1 MAKEIDIVV
10 VGAGPVGLFTV
21 FEAGLLGLNCVLI
34 DNLDKPGGQCA
45 ELYPEKPIYDIPGV
59 PFQTAQE
66 HVDAL
71 LEQIKPFNYELIL
84 NERVEEITEIDH
96 KDDKYWSVT
105 TNEGTK
111 LTTKNIF
118 IAAGA
123 GSFEPRRPPNIEDP
137 DKFINKGVTY
147 AVRSKSTYENKDVFI
162 FGGGDSALDW
172 CVELAEKAKSLSLV
186 HRRDAF
192 RGAQHTEEQ
201 MRELVAAGKVKLLT
215 PYLIDSIE
223 GSDKVTGVSL
233 KNFDTNEI
241 EHYEADELL
250 FLFGLNKKLGPI
262 LEWNIDL
269 NGKKISVNTENF
281 QTSVEGIF
289 AVGDINDYPG
299 KLDLILSGFHET
311 TLAVQE
317 AYKRLYPGER
327 VPFGY
332 TTSNSKLQE
341 KLGVQ
346 KVSKLELINLIHKE
360 LPQIQCGRC
369 DTPGCKQYAQAI
381 VDGDPHDRCVP
392 GGEKT
397 LKNLNS
403 ILKRILRKLILNT
416 VQQLRSKKFLL
427 LRKNV
432 LVVKNVLMHALLMQL

>member
-96 KDDKYWSVT
+96 KDDKYWSVK
-105 TNEGTK
+105 TNEGTE

-137 DKFINKGVTY
+137 DKFINNGVTY

-172 CVELAEKAKSLSLV
+172 CVELADKAKSLALV

-281 QTSVEGIF
+281 QTSVDGIF

-341 KLGVQ
+341 KLGV
-346 KVSKLELINLIHKE
+346 
-360 LPQIQCGRC
+360 
-369 DTPGCKQYAQAI
+369 
-381 VDGDPHDRCVP
+381 
-392 GGEKT
+392 
-397 LKNLNS
+397 
-403 ILKRILRKLILNT
+403 
-416 VQQLRSKKFLL
+416 KK
-427 LRKNV
+427 
-432 LVVKNVLMHALLMQL
+432 

>member
-1 MAKEIDIVV
+1 MNKTDILII
-10 VGAGPVGLFTV
+10 GAGPVGLFTV
-21 FEAGLLGLNCVLI
+21 FEAGLLGLNCTLI

-71 LEQIKPFNYELIL
+71 LKQIKPFNYDLHL
-84 NERVEEITEIDH
+84 SERVDLIEEITFENESFW
-96 KDDKYWSVT
+96 KVKTTEDKEFIS
-105 TNEGTK
+105 
-111 LTTKNIF
+111 KNIF

-137 DKFINKGVTY
+137 DKYLGKGVEY
-147 AVRSKSTYENKDVFI
+147 AVRSVDKYKNKNVVI

-172 CVELAEKAKSLSLV
+172 TVELSKVAKLVTLV

-201 MRELVAAGKVKLLT
+201 MRALVEKGKVNLLT
-215 PYLIDSIE
+215 PYLINSIE
-223 GSDKVTGVSL
+223 GDDIVESITL
-233 KNFDTNEI
+233 KNFESNEI
-241 EHYEADELL
+241 EDYEADELL

-262 LEWNIDL
+262 LDWDIDL
-269 NGKKISVNTENF
+269 NGKKIKVNTENY
-281 QTSVEGIF
+281 QTNKDGIF

-317 AYKRLYPGER
+317 AYKRIYPGER

-341 KLGVQ
+341 KLGV
-346 KVSKLELINLIHKE
+346 
-360 LPQIQCGRC
+360 
-369 DTPGCKQYAQAI
+369 
-381 VDGDPHDRCVP
+381 
-392 GGEKT
+392 
-397 LKNLNS
+397 
-403 ILKRILRKLILNT
+403 
-416 VQQLRSKKFLL
+416 KK
-427 LRKNV
+427 
-432 LVVKNVLMHALLMQL
+432 

>member
-1 MAKEIDIVV
+1 MNKTDILII
-10 VGAGPVGLFTV
+10 GAGPVGLFTV
-21 FEAGLLGLNCVLI
+21 FEAGLLGLNCTLI

-71 LEQIKPFNYELIL
+71 LEQIKPFNYDLHL
-84 NERVEEITEIDH
+84 SERVDLIEEITLENESFW
-96 KDDKYWSVT
+96 KVKTTEDKEFIS
-105 TNEGTK
+105 
-111 LTTKNIF
+111 KNIF

-137 DKFINKGVTY
+137 DKYLGKGVEY
-147 AVRSKSTYENKDVFI
+147 AVRSVDKYKNKNVVI

-172 CVELAEKAKSLSLV
+172 TVELSKVAKLVTLV

-201 MRELVAAGKVKLLT
+201 MRALVEKGKVNLLT
-215 PYLIDSIE
+215 PYLINSIE
-223 GSDKVTGVSL
+223 GDDIVESITL
-233 KNFDTNEI
+233 KNFESNEI
-241 EHYEADELL
+241 EDYEADELL

-262 LEWNIDL
+262 LDWDIDL
-269 NGKKISVNTENF
+269 NGKKIKVNTENY
-281 QTSVEGIF
+281 QTNKDGIF

-317 AYKRLYPGER
+317 AYKRIYPGER

-341 KLGVQ
+341 RLGV
-346 KVSKLELINLIHKE
+346 
-360 LPQIQCGRC
+360 
-369 DTPGCKQYAQAI
+369 
-381 VDGDPHDRCVP
+381 
-392 GGEKT
+392 
-397 LKNLNS
+397 
-403 ILKRILRKLILNT
+403 
-416 VQQLRSKKFLL
+416 KK
-427 LRKNV
+427 
-432 LVVKNVLMHALLMQL
+432 

>member
-96 KDDKYWSVT
+96 KDDKYWSVKT
-105 TNEGTK
+105 SEGTE

-172 CVELAEKAKSLSLV
+172 CVELAKKAKSLSLV

-215 PYLIDSIE
+215 PYLINSIE

-341 KLGVQ
+341 KLGV
-346 KVSKLELINLIHKE
+346 
-360 LPQIQCGRC
+360 
-369 DTPGCKQYAQAI
+369 
-381 VDGDPHDRCVP
+381 
-392 GGEKT
+392 
-397 LKNLNS
+397 
-403 ILKRILRKLILNT
+403 
-416 VQQLRSKKFLL
+416 KK
-427 LRKNV
+427 
-432 LVVKNVLMHALLMQL
+432 

>member
-1 MAKEIDIVV
+1 MNKTDILII
-10 VGAGPVGLFTV
+10 GAGPVGLFTV
-21 FEAGLLGLNCVLI
+21 FEAGLLGLNCTLI

-71 LEQIKPFNYELIL
+71 LEQIKPFNYDLHL
-84 NERVEEITEIDH
+84 SERVDLIEEITLKNESFW
-96 KDDKYWSVT
+96 KVKTTEDKEFIS
-105 TNEGTK
+105 
-111 LTTKNIF
+111 KNIF

-137 DKFINKGVTY
+137 DKYLGKGVEY
-147 AVRSKSTYENKDVFI
+147 AVRSVDKYKNKNVVI

-172 CVELAEKAKSLSLV
+172 TVELSKVAKLVTLV

-201 MRELVAAGKVKLLT
+201 MRTLVEKGKVNLLT
-215 PYLIDSIE
+215 PYLINSIE
-223 GSDKVTGVSL
+223 GDDIVESITL
-233 KNFDTNEI
+233 KNFESNEI
-241 EHYEADELL
+241 EDYEADELL

-262 LEWNIDL
+262 LDWDIDL
-269 NGKKISVNTENF
+269 NGKKIKVNTENY
-281 QTSVEGIF
+281 QTNKDGIF

-317 AYKRLYPGER
+317 AYKRIYPGER

-341 KLGVQ
+341 KLGV
-346 KVSKLELINLIHKE
+346 
-360 LPQIQCGRC
+360 
-369 DTPGCKQYAQAI
+369 
-381 VDGDPHDRCVP
+381 
-392 GGEKT
+392 
-397 LKNLNS
+397 
-403 ILKRILRKLILNT
+403 
-416 VQQLRSKKFLL
+416 KK
-427 LRKNV
+427 
-432 LVVKNVLMHALLMQL
+432 

>member
-1 MAKEIDIVV
+1 MNKTDILII
-10 VGAGPVGLFTV
+10 GAGPVGLFTV
-21 FEAGLLGLNCVLI
+21 FEAGLLGLNCTLI

-71 LEQIKPFNYELIL
+71 LEQIKPFNYDLHL
-84 NERVEEITEIDH
+84 SERVDLIEEITLENESFW
-96 KDDKYWSVT
+96 KVKTTEDKEFIS
-105 TNEGTK
+105 
-111 LTTKNIF
+111 KNIF

-137 DKFINKGVTY
+137 DKYLGKGVEY
-147 AVRSKSTYENKDVFI
+147 AVRSVDKYKNKNVVI

-172 CVELAEKAKSLSLV
+172 TVELSKVAKLVTLV

-201 MRELVAAGKVKLLT
+201 MRALVEKGKVNLLT
-215 PYLIDSIE
+215 PYLINSIE
-223 GSDKVTGVSL
+223 GDAIGQSITL
-233 KNFDTNEI
+233 KNFESNAI
-241 EHYEADELL
+241 EDYEADELL

-262 LEWNIDL
+262 LDWDIDL
-269 NGKKISVNTENF
+269 NGKKIKVNTENY
-281 QTSVEGIF
+281 QTNKDGIF

-317 AYKRLYPGER
+317 AYKRIYPGER

-341 KLGVQ
+341 KLGV
-346 KVSKLELINLIHKE
+346 
-360 LPQIQCGRC
+360 
-369 DTPGCKQYAQAI
+369 
-381 VDGDPHDRCVP
+381 
-392 GGEKT
+392 
-397 LKNLNS
+397 
-403 ILKRILRKLILNT
+403 
-416 VQQLRSKKFLL
+416 KK
-427 LRKNV
+427 
-432 LVVKNVLMHALLMQL
+432 

>member
-1 MAKEIDIVV
+1 MMNKTDILVI
-10 VGAGPVGLFTV
+10 GAGPVGLFTV
-21 FEAGLLGLNCVLI
+21 FEAGLLGLKCTLI

-71 LEQIKPFNYELIL
+71 LDQIKPFDYDLHL
-84 NERVEEITEIDH
+84 SERVDSIEEIDH
-96 KDDKYWSVT
+96 EDEKFWKIKTTEDKEFVS
-105 TNEGTK
+105 
-111 LTTKNIF
+111 KNIF

-123 GSFEPRRPPNIEDP
+123 GSFEPRRPPNIDDP
-137 DKFINKGVTY
+137 DKFLSNGVEY
-147 AVRSKSTYENKDVFI
+147 AVRSVEKYKDKNLFI

-172 CVELAEKAKSLSLV
+172 TVELSNIAKSINLV

-201 MRELVAAGKVKLLT
+201 MRALVKDRKVNLLT
-215 PYLIDSIE
+215 PYLIDSIV
-223 GSDKVTGVSL
+223 GDKKVDSVTL
-233 KNFDTNEI
+233 KNFETNEI
-241 EHYEADELL
+241 ESFEADELL

-262 LEWNIDL
+262 LDWNIDL
-269 NGKKISVNTENF
+269 NGKKIQVNTENF
-281 QTSVEGIF
+281 QTSREGIF

-317 AYKRLYPGER
+317 AYRRIHPGER

-341 KLGVQ
+341 KLGV
-346 KVSKLELINLIHKE
+346 
-360 LPQIQCGRC
+360 
-369 DTPGCKQYAQAI
+369 
-381 VDGDPHDRCVP
+381 
-392 GGEKT
+392 
-397 LKNLNS
+397 
-403 ILKRILRKLILNT
+403 
-416 VQQLRSKKFLL
+416 KK
-427 LRKNV
+427 
-432 LVVKNVLMHALLMQL
+432 

>member
-1 MAKEIDIVV
+1 MMNKTDILII
-10 VGAGPVGLFTV
+10 GAGPVGLFTV
-21 FEAGLLGLNCVLI
+21 FEAGLLGLNCTLI

-71 LEQIKPFNYELIL
+71 LEQIKPFNYDLHL
-84 NERVEEITEIDH
+84 SERVDLIEEITLENESFW
-96 KDDKYWSVT
+96 KVKTTEDKEFIS
-105 TNEGTK
+105 
-111 LTTKNIF
+111 KNIF

-123 GSFEPRRPPNIEDP
+123 GSFEPRRPPNIEEP
-137 DKFINKGVTY
+137 DKFLGKGVEY
-147 AVRSKSTYENKDVFI
+147 AVRSVDKYKNKNVVI

-172 CVELAEKAKSLSLV
+172 TVELSKVAKLVTLV

-201 MRELVAAGKVKLLT
+201 MRALVEKGKVNLLT
-215 PYLIDSIE
+215 PYLINSIE
-223 GSDKVTGVSL
+223 GNDIVESVTL
-233 KNFDTNEI
+233 KNFESNEI
-241 EHYEADELL
+241 EDYEADELL

-262 LEWNIDL
+262 LDWDIDL
-269 NGKKISVNTENF
+269 NGKKIKVNTENY
-281 QTSVEGIF
+281 QTNKDGIF

-341 KLGVQ
+341 KLGV
-346 KVSKLELINLIHKE
+346 
-360 LPQIQCGRC
+360 
-369 DTPGCKQYAQAI
+369 
-381 VDGDPHDRCVP
+381 
-392 GGEKT
+392 
-397 LKNLNS
+397 
-403 ILKRILRKLILNT
+403 
-416 VQQLRSKKFLL
+416 KK
-427 LRKNV
+427 
-432 LVVKNVLMHALLMQL
+432 

>member
-96 KDDKYWSVT
+96 KDDKYWSVK
-105 TNEGTK
+105 TNEGTE

-137 DKFINKGVTY
+137 DKFINNGVTY

-341 KLGVQ
+341 KLGV
-346 KVSKLELINLIHKE
+346 
-360 LPQIQCGRC
+360 
-369 DTPGCKQYAQAI
+369 
-381 VDGDPHDRCVP
+381 
-392 GGEKT
+392 
-397 LKNLNS
+397 
-403 ILKRILRKLILNT
+403 
-416 VQQLRSKKFLL
+416 KK
-427 LRKNV
+427 
-432 LVVKNVLMHALLMQL
+432 